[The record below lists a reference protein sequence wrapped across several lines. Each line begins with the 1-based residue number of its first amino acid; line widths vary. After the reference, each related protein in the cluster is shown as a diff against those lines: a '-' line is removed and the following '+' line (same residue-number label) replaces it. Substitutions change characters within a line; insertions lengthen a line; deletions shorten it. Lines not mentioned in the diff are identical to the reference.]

1 MVKKEDRNSIVA
13 LDIGTSKIVALVGE
27 FSNDDDSVE
36 IIGIGS
42 CQSRGLVKGVVN
54 DIESTTQSIQRAIEE
69 AELMSGLDIHDC
81 FTGIAGSHIQSLNSH
96 GIVAIRD
103 T

>member
-54 DIESTTQSIQRAIEE
+54 DIESTTQSRKAYLYIASETSFGKKHSVYFINLTHVRT
-69 AELMSGLDIHDC
+69 
-81 FTGIAGSHIQSLNSH
+81 TGAHLQ
-96 GIVAIRD
+96 
-103 T
+103 

>member
-36 IIGIGS
+36 IIGIG
-42 CQSRGLVKGVVN
+42 
-54 DIESTTQSIQRAIEE
+54 
-69 AELMSGLDIHDC
+69 
-81 FTGIAGSHIQSLNSH
+81 F
-96 GIVAIRD
+96 
-103 T
+103 

>member
-42 CQSRGLVKGVVN
+42 CQSRGLVKGVDN
-54 DIESTTQSIQRAIEE
+54 DIESTTQSNQRAIEE
-69 AELMSGLDIHDC
+69 AELMSGLDYNDC
-81 FTGIAGSHIQSLNSH
+81 FTG
-96 GIVAIRD
+96 
-103 T
+103 

>member
-69 AELMSGLDIHDC
+69 AEC
-81 FTGIAGSHIQSLNSH
+81 Q
-96 GIVAIRD
+96 V
-103 T
+103 